1 MATAGDGIPSVAGL
15 QAARMG
21 WNECL
26 DEPLFASYV
35 ASLDELVEADDGGLP
50 PRVAAEVSKL
60 VSNRDWLPEACCE
73 PGDEFYRRHLL
84 YADPAG
90 RFTVLAVVWRPG
102 QATPIHGHTAWGAV
116 GVYQGHPS
124 VANYRCAEGRG
135 PVPVGEHHC
144 RPGDVS
150 HVSAGVAHPHR
161 VFNGSDDMAITI
173 HTYGR
178 DLTVDPAAINILL

>member
-1 MATAGDGIPSVAGL
+1 MAIAGDGIPRAAGL

-35 ASLDELVEADDGGLP
+35 ASLDELVEADDAWLP
-50 PRVAAEVSKL
+50 GRVAAEVCKL
-60 VSNRDWLPEACCE
+60 VNGRDWLPEACCE
-73 PGDEFYRRHLL
+73 PGDESYRRHLL

-102 QATPIHGHTAWGAV
+102 QGTPIHGHTAWGAV
-116 GVYQGHPS
+116 GVYRGHPS
-124 VANYRCAEGRG
+124 VATYCYQEGQT
-135 PVPVGEHHC
+135 PVPTGEHYC
-144 RPGDVS
+144 RPGEVC
-150 HVSAGVAHPHR
+150 HVEAGVAAPHR
-161 VFNGSDDMAITI
+161 VFNESDDVAITI

-178 DLTVDPAAINILL
+178 DLTIDPAAINILL